1 MENITHDYGVNKL
14 LGGKSDTSKT
24 YKAPDDANYDDEN
37 DASFL
42 RYTCVA

>member
-1 MENITHDYGVNKL
+1 MPGEGVSTL
-14 LGGKSDTSKT
+14 LREKSDTSKT
-24 YKAPDDANYDDEN
+24 YKATDDANYDDEN